1 LIKLVVA
8 PVAMVCFSLMS
19 QPDVAMAET
28 PGKVDRTMRIVAF
41 GTSLT
46 ERANWPERLG
56 PALSACT
63 GQGVSVEKVAKSGE
77 TTQWGM
83 GQVDRVIGLA
93 PDVIL
98 IELYANDAAL
108 NRWIGVGASRSNYSA
123 ILDRLHA
130 GLPKARIVTMSMNP
144 FSGVRNLIRPYL
156 QSYIDAHRKAALDR
170 GMDYADNAKNWAK
183 LGDDELGRII
193 PDGSHPL
200 PDEASK
206 IIVPELVKVLSSSRC
221 E

>member
-1 LIKLVVA
+1 MTLALAIAALIGLAQMLHPDA
-8 PVAMVCFSLMS
+8 P
-19 QPDVAMAET
+19 MAAI
-28 PGKVDRTMRIVAF
+28 PGEANKILKIVAF

-63 GQGVSVEKVAKSGE
+63 GQAVRVERVAKSGE
-77 TTQWGM
+77 TTEWGI

-98 IELYANDAAL
+98 IELYANDAAI
-108 NRWIGVGASRSNYSA
+108 NRWISVGASRSNYA
-123 ILDRLHA
+123 TILDRLHA
-130 GLPKARIVTMSMNP
+130 ALPNARIVTMSMNP
-144 FSGVRNLIRPYL
+144 FSGMRRLIRPYL
-156 QSYIDAHRKAALDR
+156 QSYIDAHRKAALER
-170 GMDYADNAKNWAK
+170 GMDYADNAKNWVK

-200 PDEASK
+200 PDEASR
-206 IIVPELVKVLSSSRC
+206 IIVPELVEVLSSGRC